1 MTRRGRRR
9 LVLLAAL
16 LVLIAAGSVG
26 GYSLLKWRRAQA
38 IVTARTSGLEAYS
51 EGRHADVLEILGP
64 HVRSLDQDAEVVR
77 ALATSRRLEEL
88 PDGGHLKGAAALYRR
103 AADLD
108 REDLESR
115 LALLELLPA
124 LGLLPEAIIASEEVL
139 AIDPLNREGLEA
151 RVRAFAAMGRWDE
164 AVELAGQLIELDP
177 EDARWR
183 QLQVSAAY
191 SAGLE
196 SNEVVELVERWP
208 ALPGSEGLDRA
219 IRGAI
224 LIRSGNVEA
233 ANELFVQAAALGAAD
248 EASLE
253 DLIDILGD
261 ARRPDLAIEVL
272 GRYGEAPG
280 YSGAAAV
287 VAADWAMR
295 QGEREW
301 LAAML
306 DTATLPEDVASVFA
320 SRVAIFELLGGT
332 EPLDE
337 RLALVR
343 GHLSRLG
350 EASAAEGLRQLVDG
364 VALLEADDAEF
375 DSYLEELDRRAGF
388 QSTLATVL
396 CQIRKHPGVSEWIE
410 AASVLPP
417 SLIVSAIE
425 VRQLEVQGRRIEA
438 IRSAIE
444 LASAFRTRGEPV
456 VLLATLWAT
465 TPGIP
470 ADVETQLRELA
481 LGADAFEF
489 ISKLCEDRGYDRT
502 TAVPYIAAAIG
513 AEAWLE
519 VEQAV
524 DRVLETLE
532 GDVPLLVEIHN
543 MLADDAPELA
553 ERVLAALRSAAPGDP
568 RVLALTWT
576 PGDTAG
582 VPLEVRRRDLPLDS
596 EDPEERRL
604 AWLVLLGNIADV
616 DGSDY
621 LELAGEAV
629 AANLDA
635 PDILARVAN
644 DARAWSDTEFVRSV
658 IDRIAET
665 SPDSIGLDLLEA
677 RWALRTEVS
686 DEVFDATLARLDER
700 YLGGNRSIAVATTM
714 LEMLL
719 SRDDA
724 SPEAIVRLGRQILQ
738 DHPEAIEIYPVLIS
752 VMQDA
757 GMLADADTMLRE
769 FESID
774 RRGVLS
780 GRQRVVQSLRTGD
793 FGSTICIDWPS
804 RGRRPATSATRSA
817 CTGGCCR
824 RGRRRLEP
832 CPRGR
837 WRRSCSNPV
846 GPTRSARR
854 SLPSRGRCRPGSSRS
869 LR

>member
-177 EDARWR
+177 EDGRWR

-320 SRVAIFELLGGT
+320 SRVAIFELLGGA
-332 EPLDE
+332 ERLEE

-364 VALLEADDAEF
+364 VALLESDDGF
-375 DSYLEELDRRAGF
+375 DAYLKQLDRRSVF

-396 CQIRKHPGVSEWIE
+396 CQIRKHPGVAEWIE
-410 AASVLPP
+410 AASVLPT

-425 VRQLEVQGRRIEA
+425 IRQLEGQGRRIEA

-481 LGADAFEF
+481 LGADAFEL
-489 ISKLCEDRGYDRT
+489 ISTLCEDRGYDRT

-519 VEQAV
+519 IGRASC
-524 DRVLETLE
+524 R
-532 GDVPLLVEIHN
+532 
-543 MLADDAPELA
+543 
-553 ERVLAALRSAAPGDP
+553 ERV
-568 RVLALTWT
+568 
-576 PGDTAG
+576 
-582 VPLEVRRRDLPLDS
+582 
-596 EDPEERRL
+596 
-604 AWLVLLGNIADV
+604 
-616 DGSDY
+616 
-621 LELAGEAV
+621 
-629 AANLDA
+629 
-635 PDILARVAN
+635 
-644 DARAWSDTEFVRSV
+644 
-658 IDRIAET
+658 
-665 SPDSIGLDLLEA
+665 
-677 RWALRTEVS
+677 
-686 DEVFDATLARLDER
+686 
-700 YLGGNRSIAVATTM
+700 
-714 LEMLL
+714 
-719 SRDDA
+719 
-724 SPEAIVRLGRQILQ
+724 
-738 DHPEAIEIYPVLIS
+738 
-752 VMQDA
+752 
-757 GMLADADTMLRE
+757 
-769 FESID
+769 
-774 RRGVLS
+774 
-780 GRQRVVQSLRTGD
+780 
-793 FGSTICIDWPS
+793 
-804 RGRRPATSATRSA
+804 
-817 CTGGCCR
+817 
-824 RGRRRLEP
+824 
-832 CPRGR
+832 
-837 WRRSCSNPV
+837 
-846 GPTRSARR
+846 
-854 SLPSRGRCRPGSSRS
+854 
-869 LR
+869 